1 MTDIDPHAARPANA
15 VAAPPS
21 KLFRVFM
28 RMGVWRV
35 TRDGGHYGDYSARMI
50 AVEQAEAAIA
60 EVVRRGGRAEL
71 SMHAPGTQGA

>member
-1 MTDIDPHAARPANA
+1 MTDIDPHAA
-15 VAAPPS
+15 PPPL

-35 TRDGGHYGDYSARMI
+35 TKDGAHYGDYSARMV

-60 EVVRRGGRAEL
+60 DVVRRGGRAEL
-71 SMHAPGTQGA
+71 SMHAPGAQSA